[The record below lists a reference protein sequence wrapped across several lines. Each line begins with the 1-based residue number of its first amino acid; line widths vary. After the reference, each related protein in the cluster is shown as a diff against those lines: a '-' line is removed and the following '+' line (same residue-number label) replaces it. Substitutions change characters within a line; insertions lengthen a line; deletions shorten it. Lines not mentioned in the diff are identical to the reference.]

1 MMIVAAIA
9 LGIIA
14 LIVVFRT
21 LGLAVASNRGVVGD
35 AWNVRVRLRMLYY
48 IALIGGS
55 ALFTIGGSIGVGW
68 LFDIGLALWAM
79 TVPLLVGQNLV
90 SRRHVRNSSKSIST

>member
-55 ALFTIGGSIGVGW
+55 IGVGW